1 MKRWEES
8 ELSGLNEKAPS
19 SALSLSPK
27 KRLAPLNE
35 GGPVQLLKLQV
46 TSNTGI
52 TCYYRVTLKVLL
64 GCAAACRERFFGKY
78 FMSIG
83 PCFGSR
89 YIGRLAGS

>member
-1 MKRWEES
+1 MAAELLDKVKRWEES

-27 KRLAPLNE
+27 KKLAPLNE

-52 TCYYRVTLKVLL
+52 TCYYIQGDPEGLRPGL
-64 GCAAACRERFFGKY
+64 G
-78 FMSIG
+78 
-83 PCFGSR
+83 
-89 YIGRLAGS
+89 